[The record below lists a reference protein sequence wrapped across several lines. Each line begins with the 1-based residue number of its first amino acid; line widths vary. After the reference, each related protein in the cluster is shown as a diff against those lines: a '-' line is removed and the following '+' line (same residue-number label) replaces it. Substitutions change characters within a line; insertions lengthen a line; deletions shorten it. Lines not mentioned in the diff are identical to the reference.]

1 MAINISIVKKI
12 IFATLALACFAAIS
26 ELILGISGF
35 DSYVQ
40 NRFFIVNRA
49 LDYPEV
55 FLRDK
60 KLFWK
65 LKPNQTVTSKFFQEH
80 TYRINSDGLRN
91 KEISKKKIKPR
102 IIALGNSCTF
112 GWGIDYD
119 LIYTRRLEQILDKY
133 YEIINAGVP
142 GYSSFQGQVYFE
154 SELVKLKADYVLIL
168 FGWNDHWAAAN
179 GIADK
184 DQQLPSEFII
194 NIQNV
199 LSNFHL
205 YRAIKKALLS
215 SIEIDIE
222 SLFDRDDPIYRVSV
236 TDFEKNIKSICRAAR
251 NNHAIPVLITAP
263 IPSLE
268 NYYPP
273 GSRSGLHRYH
283 ELYNQTIRKISK
295 QDSVLFVDAAL
306 EFDNYANLYNDASL
320 DPIHFNTKGHQ
331 ILAQLIA
338 AQITASSLD

>member
-1 MAINISIVKKI
+1 MAINISIVKKFVFSI
-12 IFATLALACFAAIS
+12 LALVCFIAIS

-40 NRFFIVNRA
+40 NRFFVVNRA

-65 LKPNQTVTSKFFQEH
+65 LKPNQTVKSKFFQGH
-80 TYRINSDGLRN
+80 SYRINSAGLRDN
-91 KEISKKKIKPR
+91 EISKEKAKPR

-112 GWGIDYD
+112 GWGIEYD
-119 LIYTRRLEQILDKY
+119 SIYTSRLQQILDND

-142 GYSSFQGQVYFE
+142 GYSSFQGQAYFE
-154 SELVKLKADYVLIL
+154 SELLKLKPDYVLIL

-179 GIADK
+179 AIADK
-184 DQQLPSEFII
+184 VQQLPPEFII

-199 LSNFHL
+199 LGNFQL

-215 SIEIDIE
+215 SIEGDID
-222 SLFDRDDPIYRVSV
+222 SLFDRQNPVYRVSV
-236 TDFEKNIKSICRAAR
+236 ADFEKNIKSICRSAR

-283 ELYNQTIRKISK
+283 KLYNQTIRKIAK
-295 QDSVLFVDAAL
+295 QDSVLFIDAAL
-306 EFDNYANLYNDASL
+306 EFDKHRNLYDDASL

-338 AQITASSLD
+338 AQLTASSLD

>member
-1 MAINISIVKKI
+1 MAIKSSIVKKV
-12 IFATLALACFAAIS
+12 IFSILTLVCFVAIS

-40 NRFFIVNRA
+40 NRFFVVNRA

-55 FLRDK
+55 FLKDK

-65 LKPNQTVTSKFFQEH
+65 LNPDQTVTSNFFQGH
-80 TYRINSDGLRN
+80 TYRINSDGRRD

-112 GWGIDYD
+112 GWGIDSD
-119 LIYTRRLEQILDKY
+119 LIYTRRLEQILDEH

-142 GYSSFQGQVYFE
+142 GYSSFQGRVYFE

-179 GIADK
+179 GISDK
-184 DQQLPSEFII
+184 EQQLPSESII
-194 NIQNV
+194 NLQNI

-205 YRAIKKALLS
+205 YRAIKKVLLS
-215 SIEIDIE
+215 SIESDID
-222 SLFDRDDPIYRVSV
+222 SLFDRHDPVYRVSLA
-236 TDFEKNIKSICRAAR
+236 DYEKNIRSICQAAR
-251 NNHAIPVLITAP
+251 NNQAIPVLITAP

-268 NYYPP
+268 NYYSP
-273 GSRSGLHRYH
+273 GSRSWLHRYH
-283 ELYNQTIRKISK
+283 EYYNQTIRKIVR
-295 QDSVLFVDAAL
+295 QDSVLLVEAAL
-306 EFDNYANLYNDASL
+306 EFDKYTNLYDDASL

-338 AQITASSLD
+338 VQISASGSD

>member
-1 MAINISIVKKI
+1 MASNISLIRKV
-12 IFATLALACFAAIS
+12 IFSSLVFVFFIFIT
-26 ELILGISGF
+26 ELILGLGGF

-40 NRFFIVNRA
+40 NRFFVVNRA

-55 FLRDK
+55 FLKDK
-60 KLFWK
+60 ELFWK
-65 LKPNQTVTSKFFQEH
+65 LKPDQTVTSKFFQGH
-80 TYRINSDGLRN
+80 TYRINSDGRRD

-112 GWGIDYD
+112 GWGIDSD
-119 LIYTRRLEQILDKY
+119 LIYTRRLEQILDERY
-133 YEIINAGVP
+133 QIINAGVP

-184 DQQLPSEFII
+184 EQRLLSQFII
-194 NIQNV
+194 NLQNM

-205 YRAIKKALLS
+205 YRAIKKILLS
-215 SIEIDIE
+215 SIESDID
-222 SLFDRDDPIYRVSV
+222 SLFDRQDPVYRVSLA
-236 TDFEKNIKSICRAAR
+236 DYEKNIRSICQAVR
-251 NNHAIPVLITAP
+251 NNQAIPVLITAP

-268 NYYPP
+268 NYYSP
-273 GSRSGLHRYH
+273 GSRSWLHQYH
-283 ELYNQTIRKISK
+283 EYYNQTIRKIVR
-295 QDSVLFVDAAL
+295 QDSVLLVEAAL
-306 EFDNYANLYNDASL
+306 EFDKYTNLYDDASL

-331 ILAQLIA
+331 LLAQLIA
-338 AQITASSLD
+338 VQISASGSD

>member
-1 MAINISIVKKI
+1 MTINISIVKKV
-12 IFATLALACFAAIS
+12 IFATLAFVCFVAIS

-35 DSYVQ
+35 DSYVR
-40 NRFFIVNRA
+40 NRFFVVNRA

-65 LKPNQTVTSKFFQEH
+65 LKPDQTVTSKFFQGH
-80 TYRINSDGLRN
+80 SYRINSAGLRGN
-91 KEISKKKIKPR
+91 DITIEKTKLR

-112 GWGIDYD
+112 GWGIDSD
-119 LIYTRRLEQILDKY
+119 LIYTSRLEQILDRN

-142 GYSSFQGQVYFE
+142 GYSSFQGKVYFE
-154 SELVKLKADYVLIL
+154 SESEKLKPDYVLIL

-179 GIADK
+179 GIADT
-184 DQQLPSEFII
+184 DQRLPSEFII
-194 NIQNV
+194 NIQNI
-199 LSNFHL
+199 LSRFQL

-215 SIEIDIE
+215 SIESDIN
-222 SLFDRDDPIYRVSV
+222 SLFDREEPIYRVSV
-236 TDFEKNIKSICRAAR
+236 ADFEKNIKSICRAAR

-283 ELYNQTIRKISK
+283 ELYNRTIRKIAK

-306 EFDNYANLYNDASL
+306 EFDKYKDLYDNADM
-320 DPIHFNTKGHQ
+320 DPIHFNTKGHK

-338 AQITASSLD
+338 AQLSASSLD